1 MTTTMK
7 HKRSSVAGNA
17 PDAADIE
24 TGELAINFPDA
35 ALYTK
40 DGSGNIIELSITD
53 SIKEPVKNV
62 SGGSL
67 SVGTVVYQSGTAG
80 NSAEVQAASNSSAST
95 MPALGILTSTL
106 ADEAEGYVVL
116 IGKINGVN
124 TSSFSEG
131 DTLYVGASGTLTTT
145 VPSGEGAL
153 IQNIG
158 KVLKVHASNGSI
170 MVTGA
175 GRTNATPNLNDG
187 NIFIGNSSNQA
198 TTASFNT
205 TVDTHLN
212 RSTASAND
220 LLRWNGSDYEWYSSS
235 STMSTYKYTAT
246 SGQTTFSGL
255 DDSSNTLAYTANN
268 IIVTVNGITFEDGT
282 DYTAT
287 NGTSIVFT
295 SGLTT
300 DDEVNIIAFTVTSL
314 IDLATVDFSDVTNKP
329 TTVAGY
335 GITDALTEVVDDTT
349 PQLGGDL
356 DTNGSD
362 ITFGD
367 NDKAI
372 FGAGSDLQIY
382 HDGSHSYITDVG
394 TGSLYIRGQ
403 QNIEFQNGSGGK
415 TYARFVANGTAK
427 LFYDNSEKL
436 ATTSTGIDI
445 TGNATFDDNG
455 KAIFGA
461 GNDLEILHDGTNSVI
476 RDNGAGN
483 LSLTTNGSKIGFYDQ
498 ANNQFLAE
506 AFTGAGF
513 RLYYDGSQK
522 FVTQPNGIDVTG
534 TVTADGLTVGEYK
547 VNTTETSTS
556 ATTETAIKSIS
567 ATDFRS
573 ARFTVQVTNTTDS
586 TYHLTEVLVIHDGTT
601 PSITEYGTVFTGAAA
616 EATFD
621 ADISSNNLRLLA
633 TPASAD
639 SMTFKVVAHAITS

>member
-80 NSAEVQAASNSSAST
+80 NSAEVQAASNSSASA
-95 MPALGILTSTL
+95 MPALGIITSTL

-356 DTNGSD
+356 ETNNND
-362 ITFGD
+362 IKFAD

-372 FGAGSDLQIY
+372 FGAGNDLQIY
-382 HDGSHSYITDVG
+382 
-394 TGSLYIRGQ
+394 
-403 QNIEFQNGSGGK
+403 
-415 TYARFVANGTAK
+415 
-427 LFYDNSEKL
+427 
-436 ATTSTGIDI
+436 
-445 TGNATFDDNG
+445 
-455 KAIFGA
+455 
-461 GNDLEILHDGTNSVI
+461 HDGTNSVI